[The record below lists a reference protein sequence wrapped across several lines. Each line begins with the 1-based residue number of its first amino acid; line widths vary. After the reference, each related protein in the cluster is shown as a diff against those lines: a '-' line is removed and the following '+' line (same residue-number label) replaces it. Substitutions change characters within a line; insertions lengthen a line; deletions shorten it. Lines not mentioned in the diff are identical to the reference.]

1 MNIVM
6 NEYFISQ
13 CREEIDK
20 LNLIGNGDFT
30 IEKVGAGRY
39 LIEPRNET
47 SSGYL
52 YIEEDEID
60 NFIKLLECVKKILG
74 K

>member
-1 MNIVM
+1 
-6 NEYFISQ
+6 
-13 CREEIDK
+13 

-30 IEKVGAGRY
+30 IEQVGAGRY
-39 LIEPRNET
+39 LIEPRDET

-60 NFIKLLECVKKILG
+60 KFIDLLKHVKSIFG
-74 K
+74 IASRQ